1 MLDIAQTHDLI
12 GKQLQRPALS
22 PIRGLATGQMNQV
35 GFSFAIQ
42 TAAFGAFSGKTS
54 SESHLQ
60 ALLDKSLFDADHG
73 AATNRERFGNL
84 PIGVTGVPLTLIAHQ
99 EHSGDEIVFGRC
111 PTHLPH
117 RFQKMALLLTRAYWI
132 GVVMGSHT

>member
-1 MLDIAQTHDLI
+1 
-12 GKQLQRPALS
+12 
-22 PIRGLATGQMNQV
+22 MNQV

-60 ALLDKSLFDADHG
+60 ALLDKPLFDADHG
-73 AATNRERFGNL
+73 AATDRERFGTL